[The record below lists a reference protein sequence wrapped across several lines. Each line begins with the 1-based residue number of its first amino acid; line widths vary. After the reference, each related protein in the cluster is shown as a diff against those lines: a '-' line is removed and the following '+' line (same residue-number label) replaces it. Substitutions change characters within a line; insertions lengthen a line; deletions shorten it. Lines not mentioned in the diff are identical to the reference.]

1 LETIIVKSLSYYL
14 SAVAFVLLCT
24 VASVWAADD
33 PASLLA
39 RAKQAAGGEAVDRIR
54 ATNTHAKVKMG
65 GLEGAAQSW
74 EDVRTGSFRL
84 EVQLGPAS
92 EAQGFDGTTAWSLD
106 SAKQP
111 VKEEGD
117 DDLKGN
123 ADDAYRRTMGYWYP
137 ERWPGVIESLGQ
149 RDESGRKFDVL
160 RITPKGGRPFELWLD
175 ANTSLIDRTIEK
187 AETETHTTFY
197 SDYRE
202 VQGAKMAF
210 SLRITNG
217 ETRYDQLLTVESI
230 TINPVIDAA
239 RFAMPAPPAPDFAIA
254 GASSATVPF
263 ELLNNHTYVQVKV
276 NGKGPYRFLCDTG
289 GENVIT
295 PELARALDLKT
306 EGALQGSGVGEKSED
321 VALTKVDSVALGG
334 VTLSRQVFAV
344 APLSDLSAVEGVE
357 VNGLVGY
364 ELFKRFVVKVDYANS
379 LLTFT
384 LPTASADHTAGIV
397 VPFRFNEHIP
407 QVDGE
412 IDGIAGKF
420 DIDTG
425 SRSSLDLEGPFIEA
439 HNLSAKYQPKFEAT
453 TGYGFGGASRSA
465 VSRASLLKLG
475 SVEVRDP
482 VTDLT
487 LQKKGSLTS
496 QYVAGNVGA
505 GVLKRFNITFDYA
518 RQQLI
523 FERNANDELRDNF
536 DRAGWWLNMSEGGF
550 EVLDV
555 VPGGPAAEAGLK
567 VGDRILAVDGKPAAQ
582 VSLPDLRV
590 RLRSDA
596 PGSKVALRIA
606 SGGTTRE
613 VTLTLRDL
621 V

>member
-1 LETIIVKSLSYYL
+1 MKSPLYYL
-14 SAVAFVLLCT
+14 SAGMFLLLCT
-24 VASVWAADD
+24 VSAGWAADD
-33 PASLLA
+33 TQSLLA

-54 ATNTHAKVKMG
+54 TTNTHLKIKIG
-65 GLEGAAQSW
+65 GIEGTGEFW
-74 EDVRTGSFRL
+74 EDVRTGYFRSEL
-84 EVQLGPAS
+84 QLGPAS
-92 EAQGFDGTTAWSLD
+92 EAEGFDGTTTWSLD

-117 DDLKGN
+117 DAKKGN
-123 ADDAYRRTMGYWYP
+123 AADAYRRTMAYWYP
-137 ERWPGVIESLGQ
+137 ERWPGVIESF
-149 RDESGRKFDVL
+149 GRREEAGRMFDVL
-160 RITPKGGRPFELWLD
+160 RITPKGGRSFELWVD

-202 VQGAKMAF
+202 VQGAKVAF
-210 SLRITNG
+210 ALRVTNG
-217 ETRYDQLLTVESI
+217 ETRYDQFLTVESV
-230 TINPVIDAA
+230 TINPAIDAS
-239 RFAMPAPPAPDFAIA
+239 RFAMPAPPPPDFAIA
-254 GASSATVPF
+254 GGSSATVPF

-295 PELARALDLKT
+295 PELARALDLKA
-306 EGALQGSGVGEKSED
+306 EGTLQGKGVGEKSED
-321 VALTKVDSVALGG
+321 VALTKVNSVALGG
-334 VTLSRQVFAV
+334 VTLSSQVFAV
-344 APLSDLSAVEGVE
+344 FPLADLSKVEGIQVD
-357 VNGLVGY
+357 GLVGY
-364 ELFKRFVVKVDYANS
+364 ELFKRFTVKVDYANS
-379 LLTFT
+379 RLTFT
-384 LPTASADHTAGIV
+384 LPSARVDHGAGTV
-397 VPFRFNEHIP
+397 VPFRFNDHIP
-407 QVDGE
+407 QVNGE
-412 IDGIAGKF
+412 IDGITGTF

-425 SRSSLDLEGPFIEA
+425 SRSSLDLMTSFIEV
-439 HNLSAKYQPKFEAT
+439 HNLSAKYLPKFEAT
-453 TGYGFGGASRSA
+453 TGFGFGGPARSA
-465 VSRASLLKLG
+465 VSRALLLKLG
-475 SVEVRDP
+475 SVEVRNP
-482 VTDLT
+482 VTGLT

-523 FERNANDELRDNF
+523 FERNANDALRDTYE
-536 DRAGWWLNMSEGGF
+536 RAGWWLNMADGGF

-567 VGDRILAVDGKPAAQ
+567 VGDRVLAVDGKAATQ
-582 VSLPDLRV
+582 ISLPEFRE

-596 PGSKVALRIA
+596 PGSKLVLRIA
-606 SGGTTRE
+606 SGGATRE